1 MQIRIGNLNMM
12 TTQNQLAELFFP
24 FGKVTSSKIE
34 RSGPK
39 GRSKRI
45 GFIEMNNLCGKEA
58 IRKLHLLLFMNAY
71 IEVDEVVR

>member
-1 MQIRIGNLNMM
+1 M
-12 TTQNQLAELFFP
+12 TTQKQLAELFFP

-34 RSGPK
+34 SSGP
-39 GRSKRI
+39 RRSSKRM

-71 IEVDEVVR
+71 IEVDEVAG